1 MGPGQFGMG
10 VIPALRFCADGYLE
24 SAEQVPDPFGPV
36 GGVGRPGG
44 VEYHFG
50 AIPEAVAEGLP
61 G

>member
-1 MGPGQFGMG
+1 MG